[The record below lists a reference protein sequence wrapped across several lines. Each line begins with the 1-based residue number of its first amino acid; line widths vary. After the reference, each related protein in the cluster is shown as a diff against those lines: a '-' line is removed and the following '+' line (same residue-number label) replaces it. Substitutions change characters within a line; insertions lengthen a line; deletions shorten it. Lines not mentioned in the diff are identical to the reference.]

1 MIIFLQTRLRQ
12 NDERFPMSK
21 PGQQVIS
28 RLRQMILSG
37 ELESGQRL
45 AEIPT
50 SEQLGVS
57 RTPVRIAF
65 RNLEQEGL
73 LTKLSGR
80 GYIVRQVTQLEIS
93 GSIEV
98 RGVLEG
104 LAARQTAENA
114 LSAAETEELIQLL
127 KQGDAL
133 FEIGTINENDLTK
146 YHDINQRF
154 HQIIITASQNP
165 AIVEALSRNEHL
177 PFASVSALAFD
188 RNNLKQEYRR
198 FNFAHMQH
206 HAVFDAISKGQ
217 GSRAEAI
224 MREHANATL
233 GYAKTFSQMEKSGD
247 KMHIIQSK

>member
-1 MIIFLQTRLRQ
+1 
-12 NDERFPMSK
+12 MSK

-45 AEIPT
+45 VEIPT
-50 SEQLGVS
+50 AEQLNVS

-65 RNLEQEGL
+65 RTLEQEGL

-80 GYIVRQVTQLEIS
+80 GYIVRQVTQAEIS

-104 LAARQTAENA
+104 LAARQAAENK
-114 LSAAETEELIQLL
+114 LSKSQTNELLRLL
-127 KQGDAL
+127 KQGDEL
-133 FEIGTINENDLTK
+133 FVKGSINEQDLAI
-146 YHDINQRF
+146 YHDMNQRF
-154 HQIIITASQNP
+154 HQIIIEASLNP
-165 AIVEALSRNEHL
+165 AISEALSRNEHL

-188 RNNLKQEYRR
+188 RNNLAQEYRR

-206 HAVFDAISKGQ
+206 HAVFDAITHGQ

-233 GYAKTFSQMEKSGD
+233 GYAKIFSQMEDNGE
-247 KMHIIQSK
+247 KMHILKNIDSII